1 MWATLLALV
10 LVGYL
15 PGALL
20 YRLPV
25 AGRERR
31 AALAADERAFW
42 AIVLSLAWSS
52 AVVLSLAALGLY
64 RFGLLL
70 TVNAIVSALAA
81 LAGRGALLYRGAA
94 PRPVAWAIVPVLV
107 AAAGIRLFFPPS
119 EYVMGGKDP
128 GTYMNE
134 GIQIAQRGAIMV
146 DDPVVAAVPRAY
158 RDLFFPSHHNP
169 TYYGVRF
176 MGFFIRDPDRGTV
189 VGQFPHLYP
198 ASIAIGYG
206 LNGLSGARQAVGVWA
221 ILGLLAV
228 YYAGVRLLGRWP
240 AAAAA
245 ALLLAN
251 VITLW
256 FARYPNAEVA
266 MQALAFA
273 ALVAADR
280 ALVDGDR
287 FFGAVSGALLGL
299 LLFLRFDAVL
309 AVGAAGAAA
318 MASWADGR
326 RMDWWF
332 WLPLGALIGLA
343 WLYLAGPMAAYS
355 AFPFFFIRNQ
365 EPWLLAAGAAAAI
378 VAYRAAARRPAL
390 AGWLRR
396 AVPVALACAL
406 SGLALYAWFLREP
419 AGRLA
424 WHDAMALRS
433 FGWYVT
439 PAGVAAAASGMA
451 LLILRRFW
459 AAPAL
464 LTAGAAYG
472 VFFFYKIRI
481 VPQHFWMARR
491 FLPVILPMA
500 CLAIAGLAFWLA
512 GPHGLQ
518 AALRRRR
525 ARIEAAQPPRPGRW
539 REAAGVAAALVLVAP
554 LGWHFWGAS
563 RPVRH
568 HVEYAGLI
576 PRLERLAQQFGDN
589 DLVIVESRNA
599 SDAHVL
605 ALPLAYIYAR
615 QVLVLNTPRPDP
627 VAFAGFLDWARERY
641 AAVYFLGGGGTELLS
656 RRVAV
661 EAVAGERF
669 QIPEYDSPVNALP
682 AGVRQKEF
690 DYSVYRFVP
699 PTPAVGPFVLDIG
712 TRDDLLVV
720 RFHAKERHRSDAMT
734 FRWTRDVSYVSIPAI
749 PPAAGVVTVW
759 MGDGGR
765 PASLGPVRV
774 RVSLDDRLLGEATLT
789 SAVQPY
795 TFAIPPEVASRAAR
809 RDAPA
814 RIAIAAPTWRPR
826 EALGVPDDREL
837 GVLVDRIEVR

>member
-1 MWATLLALV
+1 MWATLLALA
-10 LVGYL
+10 LVAYL

-25 AGRERR
+25 GARERR
-31 AALAADERAFW
+31 AALPADERAFW

-52 AVVLSLAALGLY
+52 AVVVSLAALGIY

-70 TVNAIVSALAA
+70 TLNAIVSVLAA

-94 PRPVAWAIVPVLV
+94 PRPGPWAIVPLLV
-107 AAAGIRLFFPPS
+107 AAAGVRLFFPPS

-134 GIQIAQRGAIMV
+134 GIQIAQRGSIIV
-146 DDPVVAAVPRAY
+146 HDPVVASVPRAY

-176 MGFFIRDPDRGTV
+176 MGFFIQDPDRGAV

-206 LNGLSGARQAVGVWA
+206 LGGLSGARQVVGVWA

-240 AAAAA
+240 AAAAV

-251 VITLW
+251 VVTLW

-266 MQALAFA
+266 MQALVFA
-273 ALVAADR
+273 ALLAADR
-280 ALVDGDR
+280 TLVEGDR
-287 FFGAVSGALLGL
+287 FFGAVAGALLGL

-318 MASWADGR
+318 GASWVDGR
-326 RMDWWF
+326 RMGWGF
-332 WLPLGALIGLA
+332 WLALGVALGLA
-343 WLYLAGPMAAYS
+343 WLYLVGPMAAYS

-365 EPWLLAAGAAAAI
+365 GPWLLAAGAAAAI
-378 VAYRAAARRPAL
+378 VAYRAAARRAAL
-390 AGWLRR
+390 AARLRG
-396 AVPVALACAL
+396 AVPVVLAVALA
-406 SGLALYAWFLREP
+406 GLALYAWFLREP
-419 AGRLA
+419 GGRLA

-439 PAGVAAAASGMA
+439 PVGVAAAAAGMA
-451 LLILRRFW
+451 LLVLRRFW
-459 AAPAL
+459 FAPAL
-464 LTAGAAYG
+464 LTAGAVYA

-500 CLAIAGLAFWLA
+500 CLAVAGLAFWLTDRQ
-512 GPHGLQ
+512 GVQ
-518 AALRRRR
+518 AAVRRWF
-525 ARIEAAQPPRPGRW
+525 ARGEAARTHRRPW
-539 REAAGVAAALVLVAP
+539 RETAGIAAAFALVAP
-554 LGWHFWGAS
+554 LGWQYWNAS

-589 DLVIVESRNA
+589 DLVIVESRSA

-627 VAFAGFLDWARERY
+627 VAFAGFLDWARQRY
-641 AAVYFLGGGGTELLS
+641 AGVYFLGGGGTELLS

-669 QIPEYDSPVNALP
+669 QIPEYDSPTNALP

-690 DYSVYRFVP
+690 DYSIYRFVT
-699 PTPAVGPFVLDIG
+699 PTPTAGPFVLDVG
-712 TRDDLLVV
+712 TSDDLLVV
-720 RFHAKERHRSDAMT
+720 RFHAKERHQSDAMT
-734 FRWTRDVSYVSIPAI
+734 FRWTRDVSYVSIPM
-749 PPAAGVVTVW
+749 PSPAARTVTVW

-765 PASLGPVRV
+765 PARLGPVTA
-774 RVSLDDRLLGEATLT
+774 RVSLDDRLLGEATLSST
-789 SAVQPY
+789 VQPY
-795 TFAIPPEVASRAAR
+795 TFAIPPEVAARAASR
-809 RDAPA
+809 EAPA
-814 RIAIAAPTWRPR
+814 RLAIAAPTWRPR
-826 EALGVPDDREL
+826 EALGVPDDRDL
-837 GVLVDRIEVR
+837 GVLVDRVEVR

>member
-1 MWATLLALV
+1 MWATLLALA

-25 AGRERR
+25 AARERR
-31 AALAADERAFW
+31 AALPADERAFW

-52 AVVLSLAALGLY
+52 AIVVSLAALGVY

-70 TVNAIVSALAA
+70 AINATVSVLAG

-94 PRPVAWAIVPVLV
+94 PGPGAWAIVPVLI
-107 AAAGIRLFFPPS
+107 AAAGLRLFFPPA

-134 GIQIAQRGAIMV
+134 GIQIAQRGSIV
-146 DDPVVAAVPRAY
+146 VHDPVVASVPRAY

-176 MGFFIRDPDRGTV
+176 MGFFIQDPDRGTV

-206 LNGLSGARQAVGVWA
+206 LDGLSGARQAVGVWA

-240 AAAAA
+240 AAAAI

-266 MQALAFA
+266 MQALVFA
-273 ALVAADR
+273 ALLAADR
-280 ALVDGDR
+280 ALVEGDR
-287 FFGAVSGALLGL
+287 FFGATAGALLGL

-309 AVGAAGAAA
+309 AVGAAGAAVVA
-318 MASWADGR
+318 TRADGR
-326 RMDWWF
+326 RMGWGF
-332 WLPLGALIGLA
+332 WLTLGVLSGLA
-343 WLYLAGPMAAYS
+343 WLYLVGPMAAYS

-365 EPWLLAAGAAAAI
+365 GPWLLAAGAAATV
-378 VAYRAAARRPAL
+378 VAYRAAARRPAV
-390 AGWLRR
+390 AARLRR
-396 AVPVALACAL
+396 AVPAALAGAL
-406 SGLALYAWFLREP
+406 AALALYAWFLREP
-419 AGRLA
+419 GGRLA

-433 FGWYVT
+433 FGWYLT
-439 PAGVAAAASGMA
+439 PVGVAAAVAGMA
-451 LLILRRFW
+451 RLMLRRFW
-459 AAPAL
+459 FAPAL
-464 LTAGAAYG
+464 LAAGAAYAA
-472 VFFFYKIRI
+472 FFFYKIRI

-500 CLAIAGLAFWLA
+500 CLAIAGLAFWLTDRQ
-512 GPHGLQ
+512 GLQ
-518 AALRRRR
+518 AIVRRRI
-525 ARIEAAQPPRPGRW
+525 ARVEAGRPPSGSRW
-539 REAAGVAAALVLVAP
+539 REATGVVAALALLAP
-554 LGWHFWGAS
+554 LGWHYWSAS

-627 VAFAGFLDWARERY
+627 VAFAGFLDWARAHY

-669 QIPEYDSPVNALP
+669 QIPEYDSPTNALP

-690 DYSVYRFVP
+690 DYSIYRFVT
-699 PTPAVGPFVLDIG
+699 PTPTAGPFVLDVG

-720 RFHAKERHRSDAMT
+720 RFHAKERHQSDAMT
-734 FRWTRDVSYVSIPAI
+734 FRWTRDVSYVSVPTLS
-749 PPAAGVVTVW
+749 AAARTVTVW

-765 PASLGPVRV
+765 PARLGPVRA
-774 RVSLDDRLLGEATLT
+774 RVSLDDRLLGEATLSST
-789 SAVQPY
+789 VQPY
-795 TFAIPPEVASRAAR
+795 TFAIPPEVAARAASR
-809 RDAPA
+809 EAPA
-814 RIAIAAPTWRPR
+814 RLAISAPTWRPR
-826 EALGVPDDREL
+826 EALGVPDDRDL
-837 GVLVDRIEVR
+837 GVLVDRVEVR

>member
-1 MWATLLALV
+1 MWATLTALA

-20 YRLPV
+20 YRLP
-25 AGRERR
+25 AGGRERR

-42 AIVLSLAWSS
+42 AILLSLAWSC
-52 AVVLSLAALGLY
+52 ALVVALAAAGLY

-70 TVNAIVSALAA
+70 AINAMVSILVAVAA
-81 LAGRGALLYRGAA
+81 RGSLLYRGTA
-94 PRPVAWAIVPVLV
+94 PRPGAWAVVPVLV
-107 AAAGIRLFFPPS
+107 AAAGVVLFFPPS

-134 GIQIAQRGAIMV
+134 GIQIAQRGSLV
-146 DDPVVAAVPRAY
+146 VEDPVVASVPRSY

-169 TYYGVRF
+169 TYYGLRF
-176 MGFFIRDPDRGTV
+176 MGFFIQDPARGTV
-189 VGQFPHLYP
+189 VGQFPHLFP

-240 AAAAA
+240 AAAAV
-245 ALLLAN
+245 ALLLSQ

-266 MQALAFA
+266 MQALLFA
-273 ALVAADR
+273 ALLAADR

-287 FFGAVSGALLGL
+287 FFGAAAGALLGL

-309 AVGAAGAAA
+309 AVGAAGAAVV
-318 MASWADGR
+318 ASRADGR
-326 RMDWWF
+326 RMGWGF
-332 WLPLGALIGLA
+332 WLALGGLLGLA
-343 WLYLAGPMAAYS
+343 WAYLAGPMAAYS

-365 EPWLLAAGAAAAI
+365 GPWLLAAAAAAAV
-378 VAYRAAARRPAL
+378 VAYRAAARRA
-390 AGWLRR
+390 AMAARLRR
-396 AVPVALACAL
+396 AVPAALALGLA
-406 SGLALYAWFLREP
+406 SLALYAWFLREP
-419 AGRLA
+419 GGRLA

-439 PAGVAAAASGMA
+439 PVGVAAAVSGMA
-451 LLILRRFW
+451 LLVFRRYWF
-459 AAPAL
+459 APAL
-464 LTAGAAYG
+464 LTAGAVYA

-491 FLPVILPMA
+491 FLPVILPTA

-512 GPHGLQ
+512 DRQGL
-518 AALRRRR
+518 
-525 ARIEAAQPPRPGRW
+525 EAAIRRWVARGEAARPPAASRR
-539 REAAGVAAALVLVAP
+539 REAAGAAAALALLAP
-554 LGWHFWGAS
+554 LGWHYWSAS

-627 VAFAGFLDWARERY
+627 VAFAGFLDWARQRH
-641 AAVYFLGGGGTELLS
+641 AGVYFLGGGGTELLS

-699 PTPAVGPFVLDIG
+699 PVPTAGPFVLDVG

-720 RFHAKERHRSDAMT
+720 RFHAKERHRADEMT
-734 FRWTRDVSYVSIPAI
+734 FRWTRDVSYVSIPAL
-749 PPAAGVVTVW
+749 PASAAAVTIW

-765 PASLGPVRV
+765 PAGLGPVRA

-789 SAVQPY
+789 GAVEPY
-795 TFAIPPEVASRAAR
+795 TFAIPPEVAARAAS

-814 RIAIAAPTWRPR
+814 RLAIAAPTWRPR

-837 GVLVDRIEVR
+837 GVLVDRVEVR